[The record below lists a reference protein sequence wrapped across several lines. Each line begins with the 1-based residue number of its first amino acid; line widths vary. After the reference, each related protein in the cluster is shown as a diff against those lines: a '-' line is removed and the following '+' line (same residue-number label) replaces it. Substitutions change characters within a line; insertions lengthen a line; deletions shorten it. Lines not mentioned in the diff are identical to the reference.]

1 MRAVLSRPWAV
12 HDKPYRC
19 GERSRGGRRGV
30 KELGRTADVLA
41 MAWRDNWFG
50 YAIAVV
56 AIVILGFIWL
66 DTRSDIEREQ
76 RPHANI
82 PAARAADA

>member
-1 MRAVLSRPWAV
+1 
-12 HDKPYRC
+12 
-19 GERSRGGRRGV
+19 
-30 KELGRTADVLA
+30 

-50 YAIAVV
+50 YVIAVV
-56 AIVILGFIWL
+56 AIVIFGFIWL